1 MTYNTAFKTEVP
13 TVCTCSN
20 CPQFDDYG
28 EPRDRGWCRLFNKPS
43 RSHHSLSQDCLTSL
57 ESETED
63 EVYLPEED
71 RLYCKYQPGVSVK
84 LIDSDK
90 DHIDWETFVVV
101 GQKHNNKRYKTME
114 SCLTQPEWYL
124 YIVSTTQP
132 IPAPFWVAETE
143 ICLAEYSEF
152 IATVEVF

>member
-1 MTYNTAFKTEVP
+1 MTYLTTIPTPTA
-13 TVCTCSN
+13 CTCAN

-28 EPRDRGWCRLFNKPS
+28 ETRGRGLCKVFEKITYR
-43 RSHHSLSQDCLTSL
+43 HHALTQDCLTSL
-57 ESETED
+57 PSETKD

-71 RLYCKYQPGVSVK
+71 IPYCKYQLGFCVK

-90 DHIDWETFVVV
+90 DHSEWESFTVV
-101 GQKHNNKRYKTME
+101 GHKYNHKRYESME
-114 SCLTQPEWYL
+114 SCLTQPEWYV

-132 IPAPFWVAETE
+132 IPVPFWVAETE
-143 ICLAEYSEF
+143 ICLAEYSQF

>member
-1 MTYNTAFKTEVP
+1 MFRDYQDNGRGLCKVFDQVTY
-13 TVCTCSN
+13 
-20 CPQFDDYG
+20 
-28 EPRDRGWCRLFNKPS
+28 R
-43 RSHHSLSQDCLTSL
+43 HHSLTQDCLTSL

-71 RLYCKYQPGVSVK
+71 QDYCKYEPGDTVK
-84 LIDSDK
+84 LIDLDK
-90 DHIDWETFVVV
+90 DHTEWETFMVV
-101 GQKHNNKRYKTME
+101 GHKYNHKRYETIE
-114 SCLTQPEWYL
+114 SCLTQPEWYV

-132 IPAPFWVAETE
+132 IPVPFWVAETE